1 MQFMLFVVVA
11 VVLGKIDNLAVV
23 LLFCAIVGV
32 QGQQCPHNTI
42 QFFFVN
48 NPSFADPLVNTIC
61 LRCGFAG
68 NDPFPS
74 DIVWSLNGN
83 TLTNGS
89 MNGEVLIDPV
99 DPNQNTLIILNPD
112 NILSVGDILRC
123 TSASVPGEHTIT
135 VSTFSKSL
143 YHSLLYYVLTLNSLY
158 KSYIIS

>member
-1 MQFMLFVVVA
+1 MEFILYVVA
-11 VVLGKIDNLAVV
+11 AVV
-23 LLFCAIVGV
+23 LLGKINISVVVLLFYTIVGV
-32 QGQQCPHNTI
+32 QGQQCPHNNI
-42 QFFFVN
+42 QFFFGN
-48 NPSFADPLVNTIC
+48 EPSFADPLINTLC
-61 LRCGFAG
+61 LRCGFGGAI
-68 NDPFPS
+68 PFPS

-89 MNGEVLIDPV
+89 MNGEVLI

-143 YHSLLYYVLTLNSLY
+143 YYSLLYYVLTLNSLY
-158 KSYIIS
+158 KSYTIS